1 MRRIQ
6 EEELFKER
14 LQSSDVSTQDNE
26 DNTANTL
33 YASNNEETSEDV
45 DFEFDNK
52 SDASENGGIYEDGNI
67 TPEDYSISNSSEC
80 NAYGDTPSSDNI
92 EDPFQSKD
100 KFIIRENYSCDVY
113 DDDPIVRKSSP
124 SITRDDL
131 VVFAKLQSYHKKNR
145 IKNIAGMIIAIILI
159 LTASSGLIMM
169 AFSRTADAVIQ
180 SVEITSKE
188 TDDVVKGTATYKYTA
203 NGAEYTGK
211 YNYRDKNI
219 EYIPKEGGSLPV
231 YYLRFAPSFSLE
243 QRTVI
248 PGFLEVV
255 LLFAAGF
262 ILYDAIHG
270 MAENRTIKKYFY
282 ERGIVWE

>member
-1 MRRIQ
+1 MRRIK
-6 EEELFKER
+6 EEESFRENLR
-14 LQSSDVSTQDNE
+14 SGDVSKQNNADNA
-26 DNTANTL
+26 ANTL
-33 YASNNEETSEDV
+33 YASNGEAESEAI

-52 SDASENGGIYEDGNI
+52 SNAIENGGIYEDGNI
-67 TPEDYSISNSSEC
+67 TPEDYSINSSGKY
-80 NAYGDTPSSDNI
+80 NAYKDTPSLDSI
-92 EDPFQSKD
+92 EDTFQSKD

-113 DDDPIVRKSSP
+113 DEDPIVRKSSP
-124 SITRDDL
+124 CITRDDL
-131 VVFAKLQSYHKKNR
+131 VVFAKLQSYYKKNR

-159 LTASSGLIMM
+159 LAASSGLIMM
-169 AFSRTADAVIQ
+169 AFSHTADAVIQ

-188 TDDVVKGTATYKYTA
+188 TDNVISGTATYKYTA

-211 YNYRDKNI
+211 YNYRDTNI

-262 ILYDAIHG
+262 ILYEAIHG
-270 MAENRTIKKYFY
+270 MTENRTIKKYFY